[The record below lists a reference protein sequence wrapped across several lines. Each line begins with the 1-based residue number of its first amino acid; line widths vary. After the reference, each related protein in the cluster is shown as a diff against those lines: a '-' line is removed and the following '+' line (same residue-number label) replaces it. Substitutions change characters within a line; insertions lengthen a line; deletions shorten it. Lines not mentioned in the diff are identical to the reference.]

1 MTLGKLL
8 HVLTML
14 TKLLCTL
21 KVTFSMKVG
30 PTEIKEDD
38 SEDTPFDKR
47 RKTSFYHFEKGVKRV
62 DSNPVTSVIKKSK
75 ILTSLKDHKDRVHA
89 GVRYS
94 GDQCEYPFKDK
105 NRMGV
110 HREYFHEAVRYSCK
124 LCD

>member
-14 TKLLCTL
+14 TKLLYTL

-47 RKTSFYHFEKGVKRV
+47 SKTSF
-62 DSNPVTSVIKKSK
+62 
-75 ILTSLKDHKDRVHA
+75 
-89 GVRYS
+89 
-94 GDQCEYPFKDK
+94 
-105 NRMGV
+105 
-110 HREYFHEAVRYSCK
+110 
-124 LCD
+124 